1 TMSAINLREP
11 FEIDQKIIA
20 IEKQNNLFDINVSIP
35 VEIGSKIESSKI
47 LNKVN
52 VKTIDEKTN
61 DLMNDAESIKSD
73 TEKSINENDSE
84 LEEKILV
91 TCKGS
96 GISLVSDDGRQLRN
110 WTIPTQC
117 SVITPAKCIIK
128 SGRCYVYVIIHS
140 DNNVTGSDKVI
151 WFWKDKKKSLE
162 SPQSTKKKTREF
174 EKGIFSL
181 ELSSLLPKNIIL
193 INKDGSLLLVKTNL
207 KPVGDNFI
215 GAKTKKKK
223 NERRVIWSTLFNSSG
238 SCVPTNFLP
247 HPSLVVLTI
256 SMNKSEK
263 NSTTFTSKHLFLSF
277 TWINC
282 DKLCC
287 GLLGHYTLSDQ
298 VSISST
304 SISQTTILRSCL
316 TQPQYGYTVSSGVL
330 KIFMITFNFIESNVD
345 ITLSEIWKFEFDG
358 LIPFTEKHFSTIQGE
373 HAIGFA
379 PISDSYLALVGM
391 QKTSTSINKV
401 LTIWDLRYGTLQAEC
416 VLGTLKQENSTDI
429 ASYPSL
435 FKFQLIVV
443 PGSNLI
449 VSTLSESLSNNP
461 NTFKLSTFLCRC
473 HYEPMTLLHALNRM
487 EDSSAYLQ
495 LGSGY
500 TRGFGITRF
509 GLDLD
514 TKPKSIEH
522 ASDEFLNDIENNI
535 KELQKEEYRF
545 LKFLL
550 FKSHTTENVRERF
563 QLFVKQKGVE
573 AFESFLKRHD
583 IDKEQYKKYLENW
596 KSNKKFSKKSKRM
609 KAINIYEDDN
619 DNPDIKDDDNYQK
632 LQDLWKEWEVKT
644 YESRKYILNQE
655 KIYEYLES
663 GEAQRPEL
671 SYYFIQTVIEYC
683 LSKNPDGTPNL
694 NCWVPEVLQY
704 FIQSKM
710 MSNKFVKGGII
721 KALIERE
728 TWDLIKS
735 ALYFMNDIPE
745 DDLVYL
751 LKYAIS
757 SQTKTFSIG
766 SILRYLIAAPKND
779 NMMIWSLRQLTE
791 DEVMTVMKILY
802 GWVEK
807 YDQTEFV
814 KEVLSKK
821 QESQLKMHECNN
833 VADNLPEFH
842 KLLEFLTLLL
852 DAHFTTLIMD
862 SKIHPLLSRLANRIA
877 CDVLIYE
884 SLESTRG
891 CLESYHKYSK
901 RNILKKT
908 ENVRR
913 GKSQSYIKDADLPEY
928 SVELFT
934 FDGDYILDSIED
946 EIQVESDRKAR
957 DLAIIS
963 HRADKRTTKEIKMK
977 LLASYNERDTLRT
990 RKKVG
995 SWTIVHELVNG
1006 ILKEKGSILYYQQP
1020 DINMPEDCSEH
1031 YYQLTLSDNLWLQ
1044 QARDHGSFCFGIDGK
1059 YDLNSDGA
1067 PILSLVVKDCAGY
1080 GTPIAFGVSN
1090 KENSHMIRLAVEAV
1104 QRNIPCN
1111 DSNCLHQYNYI
1122 DILNGKGFMRIRNCA
1137 QVWRP
1142 YAMIDKHR
1150 PTKRGLQPILRGLI
1164 LCWFHIMQTLG
1175 EHLKNLRIDE
1185 RFRYP
1190 IAIAFKAVG
1199 RSKTKEEALEL

>member
-1 TMSAINLREP
+1 
-11 FEIDQKIIA
+11 
-20 IEKQNNLFDINVSIP
+20 
-35 VEIGSKIESSKI
+35 
-47 LNKVN
+47 N

-110 WTIPTQC
+110 WTIPAQC

-140 DNNVTGSDKVI
+140 DNDVTGSDKVI

-174 EKGIFSL
+174 EKEIFSL

-223 NERRVIWSTLFNSSG
+223 NERRVIWSTLFNSS
-238 SCVPTNFLP
+238 V
-247 HPSLVVLTI
+247 LVR
-256 SMNKSEK
+256 
-263 NSTTFTSKHLFLSF
+263 
-277 TWINC
+277 
-282 DKLCC
+282 
-287 GLLGHYTLSDQ
+287 
-298 VSISST
+298 
-304 SISQTTILRSCL
+304 ILRSCL

-330 KIFMITFNFIESNVD
+330 KIFMITFNFIESNID
-345 ITLSEIWKFEFDG
+345 ITLSEILKFEFDG
-358 LIPFTEKHFSTIQGE
+358 LIPFTEKHFSTIQGG

-391 QKTSTSINKV
+391 QKTSTSN
-401 LTIWDLRYGTLQAEC
+401 
-416 VLGTLKQENSTDI
+416 
-429 ASYPSL
+429 
-435 FKFQLIVV
+435 
-443 PGSNLI
+443 
-449 VSTLSESLSNNP
+449 
-461 NTFKLSTFLCRC
+461 
-473 HYEPMTLLHALNRM
+473 
-487 EDSSAYLQ
+487 SSAYLQ

-509 GLDLD
+509 GIDLD

-522 ASDEFLNDIENNI
+522 ASDEFLKDIENNI
-535 KELQKEEYRF
+535 KELQKEEYKF

-563 QLFVKQKGVE
+563 QLFMKQKGVE

-596 KSNKKFSKKSKRM
+596 KSNKQFSKKSKRM

-619 DNPDIKDDDNYQK
+619 DNPDIEDDDNYQK
-632 LQDLWKEWEVKT
+632 WQDLWKEWEVKT

-655 KIYEYLES
+655 KICEYLES

-791 DEVMTVMKILY
+791 DEVMIVMKILY

-821 QESQLKMHECNN
+821 QDSQLKMHECNN

-842 KLLEFLTLLL
+842 K
-852 DAHFTTLIMD
+852 
-862 SKIHPLLSRLANRIA
+862 
-877 CDVLIYE
+877 
-884 SLESTRG
+884 
-891 CLESYHKYSK
+891 
-901 RNILKKT
+901 
-908 ENVRR
+908 
-913 GKSQSYIKDADLPEY
+913 
-928 SVELFT
+928 
-934 FDGDYILDSIED
+934 
-946 EIQVESDRKAR
+946 
-957 DLAIIS
+957 
-963 HRADKRTTKEIKMK
+963 
-977 LLASYNERDTLRT
+977 
-990 RKKVG
+990 
-995 SWTIVHELVNG
+995 
-1006 ILKEKGSILYYQQP
+1006 
-1020 DINMPEDCSEH
+1020 
-1031 YYQLTLSDNLWLQ
+1031 
-1044 QARDHGSFCFGIDGK
+1044 
-1059 YDLNSDGA
+1059 
-1067 PILSLVVKDCAGY
+1067 
-1080 GTPIAFGVSN
+1080 VSN
-1090 KENSHMIRLAVEAV
+1090 
-1104 QRNIPCN
+1104 
-1111 DSNCLHQYNYI
+1111 
-1122 DILNGKGFMRIRNCA
+1122 
-1137 QVWRP
+1137 
-1142 YAMIDKHR
+1142 
-1150 PTKRGLQPILRGLI
+1150 
-1164 LCWFHIMQTLG
+1164 QT
-1175 EHLKNLRIDE
+1175 
-1185 RFRYP
+1185 
-1190 IAIAFKAVG
+1190 
-1199 RSKTKEEALEL
+1199 S